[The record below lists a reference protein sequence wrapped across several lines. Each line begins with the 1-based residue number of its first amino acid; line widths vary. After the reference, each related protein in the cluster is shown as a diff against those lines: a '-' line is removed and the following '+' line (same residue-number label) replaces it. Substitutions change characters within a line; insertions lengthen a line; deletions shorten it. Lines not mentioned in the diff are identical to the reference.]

1 MEWESET
8 PFEFFRYMC
17 DDEDVANFK
26 CFDTFSD
33 AKQFYL
39 EQLQKKVDTALKLKQ
54 KDIK

>member
-8 PFEFFRYMC
+8 PFELFRYMC
-17 DDEDVANFK
+17 DDEEVVNFR
-26 CFDTFSD
+26 CFDNFTD

-39 EQLQKKVDTALKLKQ
+39 EQLQKKVDKALKLKQ